1 VSGTRGE
8 AGGFGDSTGIVR
20 ALYQKAMAQEER
32 TKSSKSNFTA
42 NSCDVNSLI
51 RLGRYLFSGRRTW
64 RLLAV
69 RCGVL
74 RLKPRG
80 SVDAPRNLFHMNIQG
95 EPRSPESGFH
105 RVRTIPALRWW
116 IGGLLF
122 ASTVI
127 NYVDRQTLSL
137 LAPYLKQDYHWT
149 NTDYA
154 NLVIAFRVAYAIGQ
168 TLNGRLMDRIGT
180 KRGLTLT
187 VLWYSI
193 VSVLTPLARG
203 LYSFM
208 GFRFFLALGESGNWP
223 GATKA
228 VSEWFPRQER
238 GLATALFDS
247 GSSIGGA
254 IAPFIVLWLYFR
266 WGTRPAFVV
275 PGLLGFLWL
284 IVWRRL
290 YQPPQDHPRISA
302 AERQMILADQK
313 EDETPAR
320 TAPRWRDLL
329 KLPQTWGTIIARSFT
344 DPVWFFIADW
354 FPIYLVA
361 KGIALKSGLIAVW
374 IPFIAADLGNFF
386 SGWLSGRLI
395 KRGWSVGNA
404 RKALVV
410 FGGIGVALLIPTIFT
425 VNLYLLT
432 LLFGLATFS
441 YASFTTI
448 ANVLPSDLYGKE
460 SVATVSGLSG
470 TGAALGTIVVF
481 ELAGHLSDARL
492 ATGTHLFD
500 PLMIIA
506 GLIPF
511 VGMILVLLLVR
522 NTKATDEGL
531 VRRI

>member
-1 VSGTRGE
+1 MRPGAPFQSSGDSS
-8 AGGFGDSTGIVR
+8 AGGR
-20 ALYQKAMAQEER
+20 A
-32 TKSSKSNFTA
+32 
-42 NSCDVNSLI
+42 I
-51 RLGRYLFSGRRTW
+51 RG
-64 RLLAV
+64 
-69 RCGVL
+69 
-74 RLKPRG
+74 
-80 SVDAPRNLFHMNIQG
+80 
-95 EPRSPESGFH
+95 
-105 RVRTIPALRWW
+105 LRWW
-116 IGGLLF
+116 IGAILF

-127 NYVDRQTLSL
+127 NYIDRQTLSL

-154 NLVIAFRVAYAIGQ
+154 NLVVAFRVAYAIGQ
-168 TLNGRLMDRIGT
+168 TLSGRLMDRIGT
-180 KRGLTLT
+180 KRGLTIT

-208 GFRFFLALGESGNWP
+208 GFRFFLGLGESGNWP

-228 VSEWFPRQER
+228 VSEWFPKHER

-254 IAPFIVLWLYFR
+254 VAPFLVLWLYFR
-266 WGTRPAFVV
+266 WGPHAAFVV
-275 PGLLGFLWL
+275 PGLLGFFWL
-284 IVWRRL
+284 IAWRSL
-290 YQPPQDHPRISA
+290 YHLPQDHPRIGN
-302 AERQMILADQK
+302 AEREMILADHAAEEPSTNSRAK
-313 EDETPAR
+313 L
-320 TAPRWRDLL
+320 RDLL

-344 DPVWFFIADW
+344 DPVWFFITDW

-361 KGIALKSGLIAVW
+361 KGISLKSGLIAVW

-386 SGWLSGRLI
+386 SGWASGVLI
-395 KRGWSVGNA
+395 ERGWPVGKA

-432 LLFGLATFS
+432 ILFGLATFS
-441 YASFTTI
+441 YGCFTTI
-448 ANVLPSDLYGKE
+448 ANVLPSDLYRND
-460 SVATVSGLSG
+460 SVATVSGMSG
-470 TGAALGTIVVF
+470 TGAALGTIAVV
-481 ELAGHLSDARL
+481 ELAGHLSDARI

-500 PLMIIA
+500 PLMVIA

-511 VGMILVLLLVR
+511 VGMILVLALVR
-522 NTKATDEGL
+522 NTAATDRGL